1 MAKLTLKTA
10 QKAIGIGTFVEK
22 TIKFRDAEGK
32 EFSGEILVK
41 ILSHDEVVAATDV
54 LCVKNSGELT
64 VDQYRKAL
72 LHQVVYEDEKTQF
85 FPKIGDTG
93 SVSTEVIG
101 AMYDAA
107 DEVVNFSGKNWISNQ
122 AMSSGAN
129 SSLTESAEEQ

>member
-1 MAKLTLKTA
+1 MAKLTLKAA

-54 LCVKNSGELT
+54 WSMKNSGELT

-85 FPKIGDTG
+85 FPKISDTG

-122 AMSSGAN
+122 TVSSGAN
-129 SSLTESAEEQ
+129 SSSTESAEEQ

>member
-54 LCVKNSGELT
+54 WGVKNSGELT